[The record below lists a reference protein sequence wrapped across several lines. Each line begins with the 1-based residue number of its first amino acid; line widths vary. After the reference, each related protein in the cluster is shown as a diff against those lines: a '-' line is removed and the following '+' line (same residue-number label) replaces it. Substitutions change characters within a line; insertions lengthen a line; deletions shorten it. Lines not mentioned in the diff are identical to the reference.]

1 MDRLFTVTV
10 GTGDTDR
17 TWTDVRE
24 LSWSEIC
31 ALLTDHQEGN
41 KRGPC
46 IVPARFR
53 GQRRIQA
60 EADEIGIAMLD
71 ADCGH
76 DLDEIEAAIRA
87 KGWAAVIH
95 STHSHLTTRTKA
107 NRARWEAFF
116 ADCPIAA
123 EQYFLREKGYLAHVA
138 QGARIV
144 ETGKRDVVLEHA
156 PCPKFRVALPL
167 SRPWRAADYADQ
179 KTASAAWK
187 DRIEALAAALGLHHD
202 QSCTD
207 TSRLFYLPRHAPGAP
222 FATRVIDGQACDIW
236 SLPAAAETTTAVP
249 EPPQPHLLIGSTRC
263 VEVADTSVGETFDL
277 TRWAATCGHR
287 LRIVD
292 ALKARA
298 PHIFT
303 GHVADGVKHHI
314 RCAFD
319 DQHTD
324 PGGDNAT
331 FIIDAGQSENGG
343 FVYHCR
349 HAHCDGRDRLEFL
362 RRMIDRGWLAVADL
376 TDPSFMLA
384 EEEKGPKE
392 TASFEDCIAAAEQLT
407 EQSRPDAINDVL
419 ARIYDAKL
427 DPVSLRMALA
437 VIKHRTS
444 LPLGD
449 LRRGLDAIRA
459 KHDGP
464 LEDLGLKVARIT
476 LAEFFADGN
485 HLVRGV
491 DKCFWAYT
499 GSFWTRLTDEQAL
512 NRLVDV
518 VERHVPPEEA
528 SYRTVADAAFR
539 LMTGLRALPGDVLRL
554 TEEPPPVVNC
564 RNGELWIAAD
574 GSASLRPH
582 RAESYLTYALDVA
595 YDPRATCP
603 RFDQAILDIFARS
616 SDPVDMARHFMEFF
630 GYAIQPRRNIACYFM
645 LRGRGSNGKTKLI
658 QTMEHLINKRAIYSD
673 RIANIETDKFA
684 VGSLAGKLLLLDDDV
699 DTDTLLPDGFLKKVS
714 ERKVLTG
721 QLKFK
726 DAFEFVATC
735 LPVMLA
741 NNFPRCADL
750 SWGQRRR
757 AKLIPFDRIF
767 TETDKDDTL
776 FPYIWTHE
784 MPGVLNRAIEGLQRL
799 RRRGGF
805 AEPADCR
812 KALAEWL
819 AHANPLAG
827 FIEERCRPDLTARVP
842 TSAFYRSFREWADEA
857 GIRNIPARNTI
868 KRNLENLGYRV
879 DHGKAGS
886 AVFGIDIEPWYA
898 ARDAA

>member
-116 ADCPIAA
+116 AECPIAA
-123 EQYFLREKGYLAHVA
+123 EEYFLREKGYLAHVA

-144 ETGKRDVVLEHA
+144 ETGKRDVVFEHA

-179 KTASAAWK
+179 KAASAAWK

-222 FATRVIDGQACDIW
+222 FETLVIDGQACDIW
-236 SLPAAAETTTAVP
+236 SLPAAAETTAAAP

-263 VEVADTSVGETFDL
+263 VEGADTSVGETFDL
-277 TRWAATCGHR
+277 TRWAATCAHR
-287 LRIVD
+287 FRIVD

-314 RCAFD
+314 RCALD

-376 TDPSFMLA
+376 TDPSFLLA

-419 ARIYDAKL
+419 AGIYEAKL

-437 VIKHRTS
+437 AIKHRTG

-449 LRRGLDAIRA
+449 LRRGLDDIRA

-499 GSFWTRLTDEQAL
+499 GSFWTRLTDEQVL

-564 RNGELWIAAD
+564 RNGELWIAAN

-603 RFDQAILDIFARS
+603 RFDQAIHDIFACS
-616 SDPVDMARHFMEFF
+616 SDPADMARHFMEFF
-630 GYAIQPRRNIACYFM
+630 GYAIQPRRDIACYFM

-673 RIANIETDKFA
+673 RIANIEADKFA

-741 NNFPRCADL
+741 NNYPRCADL

-784 MPGVLNRAIEGLQRL
+784 MPGVLNRAIEGLRRL

-886 AVFGIDIEPWYA
+886 TVFGIHIEPWFE